1 MEPLSRQEEAADGA
15 DPELPPALL
24 PRIGDVAHAGMDEES
39 SAWSVFDISGAR
51 GLIVRI
57 AAGEVPGDWKR
68 ALLDAVR
75 VVDVDDNAMRALGPI
90 GGRRRMIGA
99 PVTAYWPAE
108 SWPALAE
115 LILAELAD
123 IPGAAR
129 TRKIISSVFN
139 DATVNISTDPA
150 HPDLVFVSVGGGV
163 TDKRSLWSLRASEER
178 YRTLIHHL
186 PWALVL
192 VDSTAMLPIFDA
204 LRAAGVTDVGA
215 YLDANPDLPFE
226 SRAIVR
232 VTDAN
237 RNAVELFGAGS
248 ADRLVGPVDYLFA
261 ASPDTAKRVITA
273 HFDGRRNL
281 TEIMKLRTF
290 DGQLR
295 DVQLSITYPT
305 PPERLDVTLLMFE
318 DVTERLHTE
327 VQLRQLQEEYA
338 RAARIATLGELASSI
353 AHEVNQPL
361 AAIAMNAETSLRWL
375 ARDEPNL
382 AKVEQLTKRIADS
395 ARHASEIVQ
404 RIRGMAGRHVPNR
417 TPLDLNRVVEEALMF
432 VCHDIEARGIQLG
445 VKLDIALPR
454 VLGDRVQLQ
463 QVVVNLLVNSLQ
475 AMAGRPQSQIEITT
489 GRDGFGGVR
498 LSVRDN
504 GPGIAAGDLHRVF
517 EGFFTTK
524 QDGMGIG
531 LAVCQ
536 SILAAHGGGISA
548 ANHAQ
553 GGALFQ
559 VTLPPISG

>member
-1 MEPLSRQEEAADGA
+1 
-15 DPELPPALL
+15 
-24 PRIGDVAHAGMDEES
+24 
-39 SAWSVFDISGAR
+39 
-51 GLIVRI
+51 
-57 AAGEVPGDWKR
+57 
-68 ALLDAVR
+68 
-75 VVDVDDNAMRALGPI
+75 
-90 GGRRRMIGA
+90 MIGA
-99 PVTAYWPAE
+99 PVTAYWPVE
-108 SWPALAE
+108 SWPVLAE

-129 TRKIISSVFN
+129 TRKIVSSVFN
-139 DATVNISTDPA
+139 DATVNISTDPI
-150 HPDLVFVSVGGGV
+150 HPDLVFVSVGGRL

-204 LRAAGVTDVGA
+204 LRAAGIRDIAPHLEG
-215 YLDANPDLPFE
+215 NPGLPTE

-237 RNAVELFGAGS
+237 RNAVELFGADS
-248 ADRLVGPVDYLFA
+248 AEQLIGPVDYLFA

-290 DGQLR
+290 DGRLR

-318 DVTERLHTE
+318 DVTERLETE
-327 VQLRQLQEEYA
+327 VQLRQLQAEYA

-382 AKVEQLTKRIADS
+382 AKVSQLTRRIADS
-395 ARHASEIVQ
+395 ARDASEVVQ
-404 RIRGMAGRHVPNR
+404 RIRGMAGRHVPKR
-417 TPLDLNRVVEEALMF
+417 TALNLNQVVEEALMF
-432 VCHDIEARGIQLG
+432 VRHDIEERGIRLG
-445 VKLDIALPR
+445 IRLDTGLPR
-454 VLGDRVQLQ
+454 VRGDRVQLQ

-475 AMAGRPQSQIEITT
+475 ALAGRAQGRIEISTA
-489 GRDGFGGVR
+489 RDGFGGVR
-498 LSVRDN
+498 LSVRDD
-504 GPGIAAGDLHRVF
+504 GPGIADEDIHRVF

-536 SILAAHGGGISA
+536 SIIGGHGGGISA

-559 VTLPPISG
+559 VTLPPIAD

>member
-1 MEPLSRQEEAADGA
+1 MEPLSQQEAADGA
-15 DPELPPALL
+15 DPELAPALL
-24 PRIGDVAHAGMDEES
+24 PRIGDVAHAGMDEET

-51 GLIVRI
+51 GLIARI
-57 AAGEVPGDWKR
+57 AAGDAPDDWKR
-68 ALLDAVR
+68 ALLDLVR
-75 VVDVDDNAMRALGPI
+75 VVDIDDNALRALGPI

-192 VDSTAMLPIFDA
+192 VDSTAMLPIFDE

-248 ADRLVGPVDYLFA
+248 ADRLIGPVDYLFA

-318 DVTERLHTE
+318 DVTERLQTE

-382 AKVEQLTKRIADS
+382 DKVGQLTRRIVDS
-395 ARHASEIVQ
+395 ARHASQIVQ

-417 TPLDLNRVVEEALMF
+417 TALDLNRVVEEALMF

-445 VKLDIALPR
+445 VKLDIGLPR

-504 GPGIAAGDLHRVF
+504 GPGIAAEDLHRVF

-553 GGALFQ
+553 GGAFFQ

>member
-1 MEPLSRQEEAADGA
+1 MAPPDAEPGTGA
-15 DPELPPALL
+15 DPEPASALL
-24 PRIGDVAHAGMDEES
+24 PRPGDVAHAGMDDES
-39 SAWSVFDISGAR
+39 SAWSVFDISDAR
-51 GLIVRI
+51 VLVARI
-57 AAGEVPGDWKR
+57 AAGAAPGGWIA
-68 ALLDAVR
+68 ALLNAVR
-75 VVDVDDNAMRALGPI
+75 IVDVDDNALRALGPV
-90 GGRRRMIGA
+90 GGRRRMIGM
-99 PVTAYWPAE
+99 PVSAYWPAE
-108 SWPALAE
+108 SWPVLAE
-115 LILAELAD
+115 LIVAELAD

-129 TRKIISSVFN
+129 TRRIVSSEFS
-139 DATVNISTDPA
+139 DAMINISTDPA
-150 HPDLVFVSVGGGV
+150 HPDLVFVSVGGAV

-192 VDSTAMLPIFDA
+192 VDSTAMLPIFDE
-204 LRAAGVTDVGA
+204 LRQAGIADIGA
-215 YLDANPDLPFE
+215 YIDANPDLSFE

-237 RNAVELFGAGS
+237 RDAVELFGAKDAGQ
-248 ADRLVGPVDYLFA
+248 LVGPVDYLFA

-273 HFDGRRNL
+273 HFDRRRNL

-290 DGQLR
+290 DGRLR

-318 DVTERLHTE
+318 DVTERLQTE
-327 VQLRQLQEEYA
+327 AQLRQLQEEYA

-361 AAIAMNAETSLRWL
+361 AAIAMNADTSLRWL

-382 AKVEQLTKRIADS
+382 AKVEQLTRRIADS

-417 TPLDLNRVVEEALMF
+417 TALDLNRVVEEALMF

-475 AMAGRPQSQIEITT
+475 AMAGRPQSQIDITT

-498 LSVRDN
+498 LSVRDT
-504 GPGIAAGDLHRVF
+504 GPGIAAEDLARVF

-536 SILAAHGGGISA
+536 SIIVAHGGGISA
-548 ANHAQ
+548 ANHAD
-553 GGALFQ
+553 GGAFFQ
-559 VTLPPISG
+559 VTLPPIAG

>member
-15 DPELPPALL
+15 DPELSSALL
-24 PRIGDVAHAGMDEES
+24 PRIGDIAHAGMDEET

-248 ADRLVGPVDYLFA
+248 ADRLIGPVDYLFA

-318 DVTERLHTE
+318 DVTERLQTE

-382 AKVEQLTKRIADS
+382 VKVEQLTKRIADS

-417 TPLDLNRVVEEALMF
+417 TALDLNRVVEEALMF

-445 VKLDIALPR
+445 VRLDIGLPR

-548 ANHAQ
+548 ANQAQ

>member
-1 MEPLSRQEEAADGA
+1 MEPLSHQEAADGA

-51 GLIVRI
+51 GLIARI
-57 AAGEVPGDWKR
+57 AAGDMPDGWTR

-75 VVDVDDNAMRALGPI
+75 VVDIDDNALRALGPI
-90 GGRRRMIGA
+90 GGRRRMVGA
-99 PVTAYWPAE
+99 PVTVYWPAE
-108 SWPALAE
+108 SWPVLAE
-115 LILAELAD
+115 LIFAELAD

-129 TRKIISSVFN
+129 TRKIVSSVFN

-150 HPDLVFVSVGGGV
+150 HPDLVFVSVGGSV

-192 VDSTAMLPIFDA
+192 VDSTAMLPIFDE
-204 LRAAGVTDVGA
+204 LRAAGVSDVGA
-215 YLDANPDLPFE
+215 YLDANPGLPFE

-248 ADRLVGPVDYLFA
+248 ADQLIGPVDYLFA

-290 DGQLR
+290 DGRLR

-318 DVTERLHTE
+318 DVTERLQTE

-375 ARDEPNL
+375 GRDEPNL

-404 RIRGMAGRHVPNR
+404 RIRGMAGRHAPNR
-417 TPLDLNRVVEEALMF
+417 TALDLNRVVEEALMF

-445 VKLDIALPR
+445 VKLDIGLPR

-475 AMAGRPQSQIEITT
+475 ALAGRPHSQIEVTT
-489 GRDGFGGVR
+489 SGDGFGGVR

-504 GPGIAAGDLHRVF
+504 GPGIAAEDIHRVF

-548 ANHAQ
+548 ANQAQ
-553 GGALFQ
+553 GGAFFQ
-559 VTLPPISG
+559 VTLPPITD